1 MDANELSS
9 DRLRL
14 FCALRLHD
22 EAIDALVSWQQ
33 RELRGGRLVPP
44 GNLHVTLAFLGNRP
58 APELPSIVAALRSAA
73 AGARDLRLP
82 ELRLRVRG
90 YRETRSVGM
99 LTFDDEGGRATALAE
114 RLHRSL
120 EELGV
125 YRRPMAGVG
134 RPWLPHV
141 TVLRFHERPRLHPP
155 LPELDGSG
163 EIAPFEFAP
172 SDAAVYISRLRP
184 GGAQYEVLEIVA
196 LDH

>member
-1 MDANELSS
+1 MSS

-22 EAIDALVSWQQ
+22 EAIDALVRWQQ

-44 GNLHVTLAFLGNRP
+44 ESLHVTLAFLGDRP
-58 APELPSIVAALRSAA
+58 AGELDSIVAALRAA
-73 AGARDLRLP
+73 AVDAR

-99 LTFDDEGGRATALAE
+99 LTLDDEGGRATALAE
-114 RLHRSL
+114 RLHGLL

-125 YRRPMAGVG
+125 YRRER
-134 RPWLPHV
+134 RPWRPHL
-141 TVLRFHERPRLHPP
+141 TVLRFRERPRLHPP
-155 LPELDGSG
+155 LPDLGESVSG
-163 EIAPFEFAP
+163 EVCP

-184 GGAQYEVLEIVA
+184 GGVQYEVLEIVA
-196 LDH
+196 LDR